1 MAIQNRLL
9 LGFVIDFF
17 VWLKTE
23 YQPKRKRKNHQP
35 LSAKT
40 IYNAWVT
47 LSAFFTWACKEFD
60 IPRPMKLV
68 PVLQQFE
75 LLALFRP
82 AFRRAASARSTT
94 CCPSSR
100 RRATR

>member
-1 MAIQNRLL
+1 MNRSPS
-9 LGFVIDFF
+9 GFFVIDFF

-82 AFRRAASARSTT
+82 AFRPAASARSTT